1 MDAFKKGFGFM
12 NIDRDENRNNG
23 HNSSQRQRQ
32 PNNSFQQ
39 RFNFSE
45 SLAIQSQS
53 SSSSNNQ
60 DSSVKTK
67 LMTAWNTVKYGN
79 LMSQLDIKPSFSK
92 NSPVWMLGEAYHR
105 KLAVDSDQISLM
117 PVGNQVRTFNESPSD
132 AGIEAF
138 EVDFSSRIWLTYRKE
153 FQEFSGTKL
162 NTDCGWGC
170 MIRSGQMMLAQAV
183 VLHWLGRNWR
193 WSNMQTGIISVDH
206 WKTER
211 LHRAIIQLFS
221 DTPDD
226 TRSPLS
232 IHKLVGLGRS
242 AGKQPGEWFG
252 PSSVSHLLAMAV
264 KQSPHGQGL
273 LDDLVVYVATDCTV
287 YKQDIEDQCSALP
300 PQECTHQ
307 KESSHCQECD
317 HQSRGTEVLEDFSII
332 DIPKNSIGQKE
343 TDVEEATQKYSLTED
358 VVIDGESWCLE
369 RESSRVPS
377 VDLDNPPSQ
386 PPYERWKAAVVLIP
400 VRLGGEH
407 FNPIYGN
414 CIKTLLTQES
424 CIGIIGGRPRHSL
437 YFVGFQ
443 DDNLINLDP
452 HRLQPKVDTD
462 MQNFTLE
469 SFHCNSPR
477 KMSINRMD
485 PSCCIGFYLRT
496 RSDFDNWC
504 RGITELVTPASASGS
519 SRTEYPMFIVAE
531 GRSREHNE
539 DWVKL
544 NDDHREF
551 STDSLGEA
559 ESEEF
564 VFL

>member
-12 NIDRDENRNNG
+12 NVDRDENRNNG
-23 HNSSQRQRQ
+23 NNSSQRHQNNTIQ
-32 PNNSFQQ
+32 P
-39 RFNFSE
+39 RFSI
-45 SLAIQSQS
+45 SQTLAMQSQS
-53 SSSSNNQ
+53 PSSSNNQ
-60 DSSVKTK
+60 EGLVKTK
-67 LMTAWNTVKYGN
+67 LMSAWNSVKYGN

-105 KLAVDSDQISLM
+105 KLAVDMDPISLM
-117 PVGNQVRTFNESPSD
+117 PVGNQVRTFNERPSD

-138 EVDFSSRIWLTYRKE
+138 EVDFSSRIWLTYRKDL
-153 FQEFSGTKL
+153 QEFRGTKL

-170 MIRSGQMMLAQAV
+170 MIRSGQMMLAQAI

-193 WSNMQTGIISVDH
+193 WSNTQTGIISAEH

-221 DTPDD
+221 DAPDD
-226 TRSPLS
+226 AKSPLS
-232 IHKLVGLGRS
+232 IHKLVGLGRA

-264 KQSPHGQGL
+264 KQSPRGQGL
-273 LDDLVVYVATDCTV
+273 LDDLAVYVASDCTV
-287 YKQDIEDQCSALP
+287 YRQDIEDLCSAMP
-300 PQECTHQ
+300 PKCQGCTHSNNC
-307 KESSHCQECD
+307 KDCD
-317 HQSRGTEVLEDFSII
+317 HQPRGGEVLEDFSII
-332 DIPKNSIGQKE
+332 DIPNKSIGQQE
-343 TDVEEATQKYSLTED
+343 AEVEEATQKYSLTEE
-358 VVIDGESWCLE
+358 VVIDGESWCME

-377 VDLDNPPSQ
+377 VDLGSPPEH
-386 PPYERWKAAVVLIP
+386 PPYERWKAVVVLIP

-407 FNPIYGN
+407 FNPIYSN
-414 CIKTLLTQES
+414 VIKTLLTQES

-437 YFVGFQ
+437 YFIGFQ

-462 MQNFTLE
+462 ILNFPLE

-477 KMSINRMD
+477 KMAINRMD
-485 PSCCIGFYLRT
+485 PSSCIGFYLRT
-496 RSDFDNWC
+496 RSEFDDWC
-504 RGITELVTPASASGS
+504 KGITELVTPSSGS
-519 SRTEYPMFIVAE
+519 SKTEYPMFIVAE
-531 GRSREHNE
+531 GRSREHSE

-551 STDSLGEA
+551 SKDSLGEA